1 MMATIEAPDQDGGV
15 DPAFVVLSLPEVA
28 ALALRAARG
37 AGLTWG
43 MAEECGN
50 AAVWLAA
57 HGLDWSIDIL
67 ARLTGEGGARIVPA
81 ATKWTSKGA
90 VCGLHAG
97 ATLADFATLPEGPGT
112 NGVRIGLVNHPLCLL
127 PFAAR
132 AAKAMQSSLDVML
145 DDNLWASF
153 DKIGRVYADAKL
165 GHIAIGLIDIRP
177 AAKAPSFSALLN
189 VQSGAVSAA
198 AYASLETIALNM
210 TVPATAQSQAGAGAA
225 RSDND

>member
-145 DDNLWASF
+145 DDNLWASVCRCQ
-153 DKIGRVYADAKL
+153 IGSYRHRPDRHSTSGQGAFFFRIAECAKRSSL
-165 GHIAIGLIDIRP
+165 GSGLCQP
-177 AAKAPSFSALLN
+177 
-189 VQSGAVSAA
+189 
-198 AYASLETIALNM
+198 
-210 TVPATAQSQAGAGAA
+210 
-225 RSDND
+225 